1 LPAGDDALVPRAK
14 PEAQILMHYE
24 AVYPLSDYA
33 ADHAGLL
40 RAIAQNDPAA
50 PERLRD
56 PSPLG
61 GADRGEIARRSAPAN
76 KTTVPTGGQ
85 VR

>member
-1 LPAGDDALVPRAK
+1 
-14 PEAQILMHYE
+14 MHYE
-24 AVYPLSDYA
+24 ALYPLSDYA

-40 RAIAQNDPAA
+40 RAIAQNAPAA

-56 PSPLG
+56 HLRHS
-61 GADRGEIARRSAPAN
+61 GALIAAEIARRSAPAN